1 MDIKEAIATVAE
13 LKQKIKQINE
23 MVAGAGKKY
32 GDRSARISITVW
44 VEGKGDEQVSLK
56 REDAIGLLESTR
68 AGLLAEIDRLQP
80 IIDMA
85 NLALKGLEKQ
95 A

>member
-32 GDRSARISITVW
+32 GDRSARISIRVW